1 MVSKRI
7 LLASLALASL
17 ASASDRLSR
26 FRRYQTLAEVTTSG
40 GTETPVIGIVT
51 QTLEEEMRNDTRFFG
66 YKYYIMQSYVDWV
79 QAVGARVV
87 PLI

>member
-1 MVSKRI
+1 MGKFKNIRVNPKS
-7 LLASLALASL
+7 
-17 ASASDRLSR
+17 
-26 FRRYQTLAEVTTSG
+26 YQAEAT
-40 GTETPVIGIVT
+40 GTEIPVIGIVT
-51 QTLEEEMRNDTRFFG
+51 QTLEAEMKNDTRFAD